1 MAQSNTIVSYSLPN
15 TLPATI
21 VRDRS
26 SSKAVKPSTT
36 LDTILNSIT
45 ISLVEAPWWIAML
58 ALVFTGSLAPY
69 LGQAAMFLIIG
80 GLISMTVISSLS
92 SWKGTIWIPQD
103 IPSAILA
110 VTSAEIVRRVASDVS
125 SDAVFATVIVTIGL
139 STVVTGGFLY
149 LLGAFRLGGL
159 VRLLPYAVLAGFL
172 GATGCMLVLGGI
184 SNSLGDASSGNLLE
198 FKTAIRWLPAI
209 VLALVM
215 YTLGLHIK
223 HALLIPASMLVA
235 TLLFFA
241 MTSLSGIS
249 LETLRTDGW
258 LFAALPIEQRSAGIS
273 LAQFQ
278 HIEWGVI
285 ASQSGSLALIAIF
298 SAIAMLLNNS
308 GFELS
313 VKGNFDQNKDLRATG
328 IANLLAGLVG
338 GWPGYMSPAWSS
350 INSRQGKQLPLTG
363 FLAAIMTGFLL
374 WHATQL
380 IEMIPR
386 FVIGSAIVYVG
397 VSFLFDWVIAPLKK
411 LSTLDYTILLLTMAA
426 FVGLGLSM

>member
-1 MAQSNTIVSYSLPN
+1 MAQGNTIVSYSSPN
-15 TLPATI
+15 IQPAT
-21 VRDRS
+21 VVSDR
-26 SSKAVKPSTT
+26 APTNTTNPSTL

-80 GLISMTVISSLS
+80 GLVSMTVISSLS

-103 IPSAILA
+103 IPTAILA

-125 SDAVFATVIVTIGL
+125 NDAIFATVIVTIGL
-139 STVVTGGFLY
+139 STVVTGCFLY
-149 LLGAFRLGGL
+149 LLGTFRLGGL
-159 VRLLPYAVLAGFL
+159 VRLLPNAMLAGFL

-184 SNSLGDASSGNLLE
+184 SNSLGDLSSGNLLD
-198 FKTAIRWLPAI
+198 FQTVIRWLPA
-209 VLALVM
+209 VLLALVI

-223 HALLIPASMLVA
+223 HALLIPACMFA
-235 TLLFFA
+235 TTLLFFSI
-241 MTSLSGIS
+241 TSLSGVS
-249 LETLRTDGW
+249 LETLRIDGW
-258 LFAALPIEQRSAGIS
+258 LFSALPQEQNPAGIS

-278 HIEWGVI
+278 NVEWRAI
-285 ASQSGSLALIAIF
+285 ADQSGCLALIAIF
-298 SAIAMLLNNS
+298 SAVAMLLNNS

-313 VKGNFDQNKDLRATG
+313 VKCNFDQNKDLRATG
-328 IANLLAGLVG
+328 IANLLAGFVG

-350 INSRQGKQLPLTG
+350 INARQGKQLPLTG
-363 FLAAIMTGFLL
+363 FLAAIITGFLL

-386 FVIGSAIVYVG
+386 FVIGSAIAYVG
-397 VSFLFDWVIAPLKK
+397 VSFLFDWVIVPLKK
-411 LSTLDYTILLLTMAA
+411 LSTMNYAILLLTMTA